1 MQHPPG
7 KSRIRLAGIEDRPA
21 VEAVVEAAY
30 AHYVPRI
37 GRKPGPMLDDYAGL
51 IRAGRVHVL
60 EDETAIVGVLVLIP
74 EAGTLLLD
82 NVAILPDAQGLGHG
96 RKLLQFAEQSAR
108 DAGYGSIRLYTNEAM
123 TENIALYSRIGYIET
138 HRAEEKGLRRVNM
151 TKRLT

>member
-1 MQHPPG
+1 MAPPG
-7 KSRIRLAGIEDRPA
+7 NGRIRLAGIEDRPA
-21 VEAVVEAAY
+21 VEAVVDAAY

-37 GRKPGPMLDDYAGL
+37 GRKPGPMLDDYAAL

-60 EDETAIVGVLVLIP
+60 EDETAIAGILVLIP

-82 NVAILPDAQGLGHG
+82 NVAILPDAQGLGYG

-123 TENIALYSRIGYIET
+123 TENIALYSRMGYVET
-138 HRAEEKGLRRVNM
+138 HRAEEKKLRRVYM